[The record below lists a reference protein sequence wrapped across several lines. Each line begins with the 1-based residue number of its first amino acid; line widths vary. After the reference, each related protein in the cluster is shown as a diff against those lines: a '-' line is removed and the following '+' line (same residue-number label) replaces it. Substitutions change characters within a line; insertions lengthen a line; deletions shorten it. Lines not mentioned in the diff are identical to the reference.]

1 MPTWA
6 AFHFVSCP
14 FSPRS
19 GSMLLTKTTSH
30 WPYAANFPDPELGP
44 RGARAWDGHV
54 KKKLGHAQSRHSDR
68 SLQIPMN
75 GRFCAYQ
82 PFQTAERSL
91 KTCVCPGHSTSRGSR
106 WRGTYSGANRGRR
119 TTNDAEKMVFFSSNV
134 ILIQL
139 LRYNSVRTYPLVI
152 LVMVVCPTK
161 IFLSDFFYSGALLV
175 HWRRVIERVAG
186 HDALYGSSSVHRIVI
201 GTEIFFL
208 VASSNAAFWQIS
220 SNTLYEQM
228 CQLGGHTKFV
238 FLFQNIIF
246 ARSVFGP
253 NPTGQH
259 FYVPRSATRPPGW
272 KAKASQMF
280 GAAARALSGVFECN
294 ARHDPSYLLP
304 AGR

>member
-1 MPTWA
+1 
-6 AFHFVSCP
+6 V
-14 FSPRS
+14 
-19 GSMLLTKTTSH
+19 LTGHIAGQTVV
-30 WPYAANFPDPELGP
+30 
-44 RGARAWDGHV
+44 GAPQMTL
-54 KKKLGHAQSRHSDR
+54 KKWY
-68 SLQIPMN
+68 I
-75 GRFCAYQ
+75 
-82 PFQTAERSL
+82 
-91 KTCVCPGHSTSRGSR
+91 
-106 WRGTYSGANRGRR
+106 
-119 TTNDAEKMVFFSSNV
+119 FSSNV
-134 ILIQL
+134 NLIQL

-186 HDALYGSSSVHRIVI
+186 HDALYGSSSAHRIVI
-201 GTEIFFL
+201 GTEIYFL
-208 VASSNAAFWQIS
+208 DPSSTAAFWQIF

-238 FLFQNIIF
+238 FLFQNLIF

-294 ARHDPSYLLP
+294 ARQDPSYLLP
-304 AGR
+304 AGRYQPKIAQNNTVPTLWVSKTLPEMYLGPAPVSRQLSDWEGS

>member
-6 AFHFVSCP
+6 ASHIVSCP

-54 KKKLGHAQSRHSDR
+54 KKILGQTQSRHSDR
-68 SLQIPMN
+68 SLQIPMPN
-75 GRFCAYQ
+75 GWFCAYQ
-82 PFQTAERSL
+82 PFQTAGRSL

-119 TTNDAEKMVFFSSNV
+119 ITNDAEKMVFFSSNV

-152 LVMVVCPTK
+152 LMKVVCPTK

-175 HWRRVIERVAG
+175 HWRRVTERVAG
-186 HDALYGSSSVHRIVI
+186 HYALYVSSSARKILVI
-201 GTEIFFL
+201 GTEFFFCPFIHRGIL
-208 VASSNAAFWQIS
+208 TN
-220 SNTLYEQM
+220 
-228 CQLGGHTKFV
+228 
-238 FLFQNIIF
+238 LF
-246 ARSVFGP
+246 
-253 NPTGQH
+253 
-259 FYVPRSATRPPGW
+259 
-272 KAKASQMF
+272 
-280 GAAARALSGVFECN
+280 
-294 ARHDPSYLLP
+294 
-304 AGR
+304 